1 MTESSATLLQKP
13 GNSQLGGYLYLQITL
28 FTGRN
33 CFKIILMMG
42 AAIDNI
48 LCDHNHSHSIIYV
61 VMNLSAS
68 LKYFSTSVDV
78 MSDYCEMLQ

>member
-1 MTESSATLLQKP
+1 
-13 GNSQLGGYLYLQITL
+13 
-28 FTGRN
+28 
-33 CFKIILMMG
+33 MG